1 VIVGALAFGGCGM
14 LLHIEELK
22 ELRDAVRRRLAR

>member
-1 VIVGALAFGGCGM
+1 VFAASGI

-22 ELRDAVRRRLAR
+22 EVRDALMRRLNRAS